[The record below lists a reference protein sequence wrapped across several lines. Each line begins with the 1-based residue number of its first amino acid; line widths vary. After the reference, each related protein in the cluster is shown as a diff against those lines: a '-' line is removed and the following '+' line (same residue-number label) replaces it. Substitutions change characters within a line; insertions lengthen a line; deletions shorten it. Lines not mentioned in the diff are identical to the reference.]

1 MRQIG
6 YEYNNCQNDDWL
18 KEMARD
24 YMFNRRKNSLK
35 EYYLRTREC
44 SNVYD
49 WRNNIPNKCAPL
61 DKRTF
66 MGLANS
72 TRFHFNSQ
80 NKVHS
85 SGNYCQK
92 PEKGV
97 PNDNKCIENLQRG
110 RHRISMIDNENDP
123 NSAENVQ
130 SGWKTIN
137 CRMNHL
143 SRKIRLDMFFDPL
156 LDKSPSDFDFNKI
169 IGLGCKTNK
178 TLSFLA
184 MDSLTYGLVAEKLG
198 ISLENSNKSTAAI
211 VIDAQV
217 NRKH

>member
-6 YEYNNCQNDDWL
+6 YEYNNCQNDGWL

-24 YMFNRRKNSLK
+24 YMFDRRKASLK
-35 EYYLRTREC
+35 EYYLRTKEC

-49 WRNNIPNKCAPL
+49 WRNDIPNKCTPL
-61 DKRTF
+61 DKRTL

-72 TRFHFNSQ
+72 TQFHYNRKQKDQSF
-80 NKVHS
+80 
-85 SGNYCQK
+85 GYYCQK
-92 PEKGV
+92 SENGV
-97 PNDNKCIENLQRG
+97 PNEECIENPQSG
-110 RHRISMIDNENDP
+110 RHRISILDNENDP
-123 NSAENVQ
+123 NSAENIQNV
-130 SGWKTIN
+130 WKTIN
-137 CRMNHL
+137 CRMMHL

-156 LDKSPSDFDFNKI
+156 LENSSSDFDFNKI

-184 MDSLTYGLVAEKLG
+184 MDSFTYGLFAEKLG
-198 ISLENSNKSTAAI
+198 ISLDKWNKSTAAI

-217 NRKH
+217 SMDH